1 MSDLNRQTIHST
13 IMEATAITVP
23 PAVAEALGY
32 MQRPVA
38 CPEDIRAK
46 IAALR
51 VPSEGVTGT
60 RMNTNWRAG
69 PSNSGGGQYNH
80 GSGHGSGQR
89 PGYGSGSGHGS
100 SNRPGHGSGHGG
112 GHRGGGAGGGPR
124 PVIGR
129 SFGRPPVM
137 AAAGAAP
144 VHRFGNKARADA
156 TTEERML
163 DRIRD
168 KMNKFSVMT
177 YDATKTWLSQLLDSG
192 ETEFLNDFITLVFE
206 KASAEPTFCPLY
218 ARLITELRA
227 AFPHL
232 GDELRRI
239 FASFLSIFEEAAE
252 EPAMGSVEYNA
263 FVAMRA
269 RRRHR
274 RGYATFI
281 GEAAQ
286 NGAFT
291 VADVTRT
298 CEIVLDGIHAARRD
312 AGKGQL
318 VEEYADCLSILM
330 GRCKEMLPAATA
342 SALIERV
349 RTAQKKED
357 GAPGLT
363 NKARF
368 CLMDITDKYSA

>member
-1 MSDLNRQTIHST
+1 
-13 IMEATAITVP
+13 MEATAVTMP

-32 MQRPVA
+32 MQRPIA
-38 CPEDIRAK
+38 CPEDIKAK
-46 IAALR
+46 IATLR
-51 VPSEGVTGT
+51 VPTEGVTGT
-60 RMNTNWRAG
+60 RMNTNWRGGAG
-69 PSNSGGGQYNH
+69 PSNSNNNSRGDGRH
-80 GSGHGSGQR
+80 GN
-89 PGYGSGSGHGS
+89 GYGH
-100 SNRPGHGSGHGG
+100 

-129 SFGRPPVM
+129 SFGRPPVTTP
-137 AAAGAAP
+137 AGAPAIP
-144 VHRFGNKARADA
+144 RFGNKARADA

-252 EPAMGSVEYNA
+252 EPAIGSVEYNA

-298 CEIVLDGIHAARRD
+298 CEIVLDGIHAARLD
-312 AGKGQL
+312 ASKGQL
-318 VEEYADCLSILM
+318 TEEYADCLNTLM
-330 GRCKEMLPAATA
+330 GRCKAMLGAAPE
-342 SALIERV
+342 LIARI
-349 RTAQKKED
+349 RTAQKKEE

-368 CLMDITDKYSA
+368 CLMDITDNYSA